1 MHKAW
6 ITQGLGWQFLS
17 GKVLLSESYVG
28 LMILLSLLSCGHFI
42 CCFSLI
48 LVAVGFAF
56 AAQQNKNPSSSMG
69 SWWSSL
75 QQGTTSLS
83 RVLYS
88 KEKSQPFENLFH
100 PSAGNSWEMLEHCL
114 RHFYNIMHS
123 STNDGGV
130 KISSTVASPHW
141 FILNFTNF
149 WSHQGYMCSHCILVA
164 SCTSSANIDM
174 YSIFTSIW
182 NRILTSSLIQCNF

>member
-6 ITQGLGWQFLS
+6 IKHGVAISQWKSFTFRVPCGANDTFVRTVVGT
-17 GKVLLSESYVG
+17 SYVV
-28 LMILLSLLSCGHFI
+28 LIWYWLLFAWFCSPIKQESIKLHGIVMKFTTTRYYFI
-42 CCFSLI
+42 I
-48 LVAVGFAF
+48 
-56 AAQQNKNPSSSMG
+56 Q
-69 SWWSSL
+69 
-75 QQGTTSLS
+75 

-88 KEKSQPFENLFH
+88 KKKFQPFGNLFH
-100 PSAGNSWEMLEHCL
+100 PTAGNSWEMFEHCL
-114 RHFYNIMHS
+114 RHFCNMMHL